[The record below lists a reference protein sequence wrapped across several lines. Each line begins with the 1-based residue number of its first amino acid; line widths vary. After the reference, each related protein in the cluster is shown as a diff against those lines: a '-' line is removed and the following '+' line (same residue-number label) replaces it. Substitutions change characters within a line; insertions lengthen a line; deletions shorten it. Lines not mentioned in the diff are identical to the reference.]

1 MEAYLAMLVDI
12 RTRVNTATHAGQTR
26 EQIVAAKPAAAYAM
40 PADAFISA
48 DNFVG
53 TVYDSLKAAPGDH
66 SH

>member
-12 RTRVNTATHAGQTR
+12 RTKVHAGMEAGKTR
-26 EQIVAAKPAAAYAM
+26 DQIIADKPAAAYTM
-40 PADAFISA
+40 PEGAFISA

-53 TVYDSLKAAPGDH
+53 TVYDSLKAAPGH